1 MTPHTV
7 DSGAPPGISNSGAAP
22 PPAPPQDVDG
32 FRAAVNGIA
41 GIVDELEIEHQHD
54 HEPLPGHGSRKGEGH
69 SSDLDREHPAV
80 PRDATTAAAILL
92 HQQKATPKRHESHAA
107 GALRKQRTH
116 FAPHREREDNMEPLA
131 QLVATLHARQ
141 SKSVTELNIV
151 PRAPNPL
158 RLTLQIAGDSDNFV
172 VKARTTLPDD
182 RRDEVRQ
189 ALHVLERMLT
199 ERLPANMRITVTLLA

>member
-1 MTPHTV
+1 MTPHKV
-7 DSGAPPGISNSGAAP
+7 DSGAPPGTNSGAAP
-22 PPAPPQDVDG
+22 PPAPPQDVDS
-32 FRAAVNGIA
+32 FRAAVSGKA
-41 GIVDELEIEHQHD
+41 GIVDDLQIEHQHD
-54 HEPLPGHGSRKGEGH
+54 HEPLPEHRSRKGEVQ
-69 SSDLDREHPAV
+69 SRNLERENPAV
-80 PRDATTAAAILL
+80 HRDTTVATAILL
-92 HQQKATPKRHESHAA
+92 QQHKGTPKRHDSHAA
-107 GALRKQRTH
+107 DLARKQRTR
-116 FAPHREREDNMEPLA
+116 FAPHREREDTMEPLA

-141 SKSVTELNIV
+141 SQSVTELNIV

-199 ERLPANMRITVTLLA
+199 ERLPANMRVTVILLA